1 MHNLESEN
9 ALTTF
14 VPPVG
19 RILAIDLGSIHTG
32 VAVCDENRI
41 SIRRLK
47 TLIRTNW
54 KKFVHELQDLCRDL
68 DARAVVIGLPLNMNG
83 SHGAA
88 ALDARR
94 VARNLELSLRLPI
107 YLQDERLTSQFAA
120 DELKN
125 EGSHQSEIT
134 EHIHS
139 QSAVLILRDFLN
151 TNFSAP
157 YSVHAETSLT
167 GEEF

>member
-1 MHNLESEN
+1 MHALETEN
-9 ALTTF
+9 AATSFT
-14 VPPVG
+14 PPAG
-19 RILAIDLGSIHTG
+19 RILAIDLGSINTG

-47 TLIRTNW
+47 TLTRTNW

-88 ALDARR
+88 ADDARR

-107 YLQDERLTSQFAA
+107 YLQDERLTSRFAA
-120 DELKN
+120 DELKD
-125 EGSHQSEIT
+125 EGSNSSEIN

-139 QSAVLILRDFLN
+139 QSAVLILRDFLT
-151 TNFSAP
+151 TNVSAKN
-157 YSVHAETSLT
+157 SVDAEIVFANADS
-167 GEEF
+167 